1 MSTPLSENPAVL
13 NPRKTLSQAEQNALG
28 AINFFKHQAP
38 EAGGWRI
45 GNKRVHVRTIAALQ
59 RHELVKVSNGGPSRI
74 ALTQAGMVAAERL
87 KDGGR

>member
-45 GNKRVHVRTIAALQ
+45 GNKRVHVRTIVGLQ
-59 RHELVKVSNGGPSRI
+59 RHELVKVGSRI
-74 ALTQAGMVAAERL
+74 SLTQAGMVAAERL
-87 KDGGR
+87 KGGGQ